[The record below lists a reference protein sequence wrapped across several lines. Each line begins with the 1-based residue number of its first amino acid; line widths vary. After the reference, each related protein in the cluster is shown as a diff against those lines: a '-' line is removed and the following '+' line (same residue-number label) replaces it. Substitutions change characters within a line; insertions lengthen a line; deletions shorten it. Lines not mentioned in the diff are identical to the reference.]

1 MARPGGLNG
10 GFQLQNRKGAGRTL
24 CSRVV
29 CANRD
34 SVVLCS
40 LVMLYH
46 KLEERWPIRNSVPAH
61 SDDFQPFFLTSLSVL
76 LSCIQMSSLMLSPL
90 QSEIHAVYR
99 VKSTLHQGLRKMVM
113 CQKWSQTKSLTRRD
127 LSVTR
132 TSIYYCIVAALGRL
146 LDTPLQRFYRF

>member
-1 MARPGGLNG
+1 MGGSSS
-10 GFQLQNRKGAGRTL
+10 QNRKGAGRRL

-46 KLEERWPIRNSVPAH
+46 KLEKRWPIRNSVLAH
-61 SDDFQPFFLTSLSVL
+61 RDDFQAFLLTSLSIL
-76 LSCIQMSSLMLSPL
+76 LSYIQMSSLVLSPL

-113 CQKWSQTKSLTRRD
+113 CQKLSQTLTRRD

-146 LDTPLQRFYRF
+146 LDMPLQRFYRF